1 LEPPVIS
8 AVLPASFRSI
18 TSSQGYRGATMTA
31 ARKMGNLSSRRGVDQ
46 AVTKDIT
53 WSRTSAGMRACQSL
67 PDCTAA
73 AKAISA

>member
-1 LEPPVIS
+1 
-8 AVLPASFRSI
+8 
-18 TSSQGYRGATMTA
+18 MTA
-31 ARKMGNLSSRRGVDQ
+31 AGGMGNLSSWRGVDQ
-46 AVTKDIT
+46 VVTKDIT